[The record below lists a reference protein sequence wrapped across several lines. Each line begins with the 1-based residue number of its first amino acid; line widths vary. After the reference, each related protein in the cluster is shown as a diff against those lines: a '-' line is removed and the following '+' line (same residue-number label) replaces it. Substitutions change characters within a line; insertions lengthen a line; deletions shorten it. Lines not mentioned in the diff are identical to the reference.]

1 MLICLT
7 YQEPTISLPWQTNEN
22 FIANYKIWYLDN
34 SKYLKFNNNKHVNNS
49 TKDSTSKNSC

>member
-7 YQEPTISLPWQTNEN
+7 YHEPTIPLPWPTNEN

-34 SKYLKFNNNKHVNNS
+34 SKYPEFNNNKHVNNS